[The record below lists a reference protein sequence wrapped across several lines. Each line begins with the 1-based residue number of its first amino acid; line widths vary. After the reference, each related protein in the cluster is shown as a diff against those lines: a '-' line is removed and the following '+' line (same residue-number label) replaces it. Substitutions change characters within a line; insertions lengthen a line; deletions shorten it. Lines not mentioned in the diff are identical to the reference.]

1 MATGGQVR
9 KGAAAPEH
17 CTHVAAPPR
26 PQSSAL
32 DAQCFTERLSCVYSI
47 GGVTTTPPNRD
58 VGRGTRDGQ
67 SITPSLRCAC
77 TVPAWLSVVLAID
90 TTYGLVC

>member
-26 PQSSAL
+26 PQTSAL
-32 DAQCFTERLSCVYSI
+32 YAQCITERLSGLVFVL
-47 GGVTTTPPNRD
+47 GVTTTPPIRD

>member
-1 MATGGQVR
+1 MLNAL
-9 KGAAAPEH
+9 
-17 CTHVAAPPR
+17 
-26 PQSSAL
+26 QSAYLVSI
-32 DAQCFTERLSCVYSI
+32 RL

>member
-1 MATGGQVR
+1 MLYR
-9 KGAAAPEH
+9 
-17 CTHVAAPPR
+17 
-26 PQSSAL
+26 AL
-32 DAQCFTERLSCVYSI
+32 ILGRFDW
-47 GGVTTTPPNRD
+47 GVTTTPPNRD

>member
-1 MATGGQVR
+1 M
-9 KGAAAPEH
+9 GALAWQGSH
-17 CTHVAAPPR
+17 SPPKNKIFFFLVFR
-26 PQSSAL
+26 PAMWGL
-32 DAQCFTERLSCVYSI
+32 LRL
-47 GGVTTTPPNRD
+47 PPNRD